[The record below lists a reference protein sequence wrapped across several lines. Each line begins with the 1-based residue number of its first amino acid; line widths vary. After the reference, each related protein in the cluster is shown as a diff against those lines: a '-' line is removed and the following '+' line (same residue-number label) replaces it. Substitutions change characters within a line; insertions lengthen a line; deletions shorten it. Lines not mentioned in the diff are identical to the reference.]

1 MSPLDRE
8 LLSDVTASVLQDCA
22 FLILDPAPMPD
33 SWPSDMVSSGISF
46 NGPLEGCLTLR
57 APSRALPM
65 IASDMLGV
73 FPEDFAAKVHGEAA
87 LRELS
92 NVVVGVL
99 LARLVGDGPACQIG
113 LPVISHVPSLS
124 RPSSRD
130 TCSASFVDGEGQL
143 FGVDLTITR
152 RG

>member
-1 MSPLDRE
+1 MSPLEPE

-22 FLILDPAPMPD
+22 FLILDPAPTPD
-33 SWPSDMVSSGISF
+33 SWPPDTVCSGIPF
-46 NGPLEGCLTLR
+46 TGPLEGCLTLL
-57 APSRALPM
+57 APSNALPM

-99 LARLVGDGPACQIG
+99 LARLGKEGAACQIG
-113 LPVISHVPSLS
+113 LPTISHAPELS
-124 RPSSRD
+124 IRSGHQSC
-130 TCSASFVDGEGQL
+130 TASFVDGEGQV
-143 FGVDLTITR
+143 FGVEVTFTNR
-152 RG
+152 F